1 MGRTHRSGVS
11 RSPHP
16 ALWRGDVVFFETF
29 VNRSSKTALCLSS
42 RSRPPADD
50 RWPTWNNFPAR
61 FETLYEFWIVL
72 GLRSGAL
79 NYRTGHQHNKWSR
92 CDLRASQSTTSTE
105 FRPSWNKCIE
115 AFVDEFRG
123 RLPGIDCLA
132 FAWSGQAAPHPRLSR
147 TTARVRGVGRVP
159 VFLFALLRLCESL
172 SPAAAAVGR
181 RGASVV
187 LCNYGPLFVRVFTEY
202 SVVVEMHARAFQR
215 PVMRTM
221 SPPTI

>member
-1 MGRTHRSGVS
+1 M
-11 RSPHP
+11 
-16 ALWRGDVVFFETF
+16 
-29 VNRSSKTALCLSS
+29 
-42 RSRPPADD
+42 
-50 RWPTWNNFPAR
+50 
-61 FETLYEFWIVL
+61 
-72 GLRSGAL
+72 
-79 NYRTGHQHNKWSR
+79 
-92 CDLRASQSTTSTE
+92 
-105 FRPSWNKCIE
+105 
-115 AFVDEFRG
+115 DEFRG

-159 VFLFALLRLCESL
+159 VFLFALLRLRESL
-172 SPAAAAVGR
+172 SPGL